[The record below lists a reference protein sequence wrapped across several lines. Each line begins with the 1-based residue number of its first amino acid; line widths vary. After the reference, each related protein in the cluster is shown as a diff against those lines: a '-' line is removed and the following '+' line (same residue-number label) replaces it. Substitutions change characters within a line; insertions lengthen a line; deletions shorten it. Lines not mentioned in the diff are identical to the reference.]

1 MSRSVK
7 RSAFTLI
14 ELLVVIAI
22 IAILIGLLLPAVQK
36 VREAAARMSCQ
47 NNLKQICLA
56 GHNYESTYGV
66 LPPGCIGPP
75 KGSGFSFSAPFT
87 QTLALLL
94 PYVEQGPL
102 YQRMLSATP
111 TPLVT
116 DINTT
121 ANVGWWNSS
130 GLYALAQANIKIF
143 QCPSDNL
150 RDINPTTGTF
160 ICTYSQDLTFTGGYL
175 PNTVAGSLLLGR
187 TNYMACAGTIGD
199 STHAW
204 YGRFF
209 GAFTNRSARKLASFG
224 DGTSNSILF
233 GETIGGPF
241 AGTRSFVFSWMASGG
256 YSAAWSCPTQVV
268 DWYTYS
274 SRHTG
279 IVQFGFGDGSV
290 RMVRQDADSD
300 IFNGAL
306 DDTPTNASYNCPWRN
321 LQRAAGVTD
330 GEIMKWEMLGQQ

>member
-1 MSRSVK
+1 MLRKVS

-56 GHNYESTYGV
+56 CHNYESTYGV
-66 LPPGCIGPP
+66 LPPGSIGPP
-75 KGSGFSFSAPFT
+75 KGAAFTFSCPFT

-94 PYVEQGPL
+94 PYMEQGPL
-102 YQRMLSATP
+102 YQAMLNATP
-111 TPLVT
+111 RPLIT

-121 ANVGWWNSS
+121 VNVGWWTSS
-130 GLYALAQANIKIF
+130 GIYALAQASVKNF
-143 QCPSDNL
+143 YCPSDNL
-150 RDINPTTGTF
+150 RDIQPTSGTF
-160 ICTYSQDLTFTGGYL
+160 ICTYSQDYTFTGGYL
-175 PNTVAGSLLLGR
+175 PNSSAGSLNLGR
-187 TNYMACAGTIGD
+187 TNYMACAGLIGD
-199 STHAW
+199 SIDTW

-209 GAFTNRSARKLASFG
+209 GAFTNRSRRTLASFG
-224 DGTSNSILF
+224 DGTSNSVLF
-233 GETIGGPF
+233 GETIGGPRS
-241 AGTRSFVFSWMASGG
+241 GTRSFVFSWMSSGCF
-256 YSAAWSCPTQVV
+256 SAGWSCPTQNV

-300 IFNGAL
+300 IWNGDH
-306 DDTPTNASYNCPWRN
+306 DDVPTDAGYNSQWR
-321 LQRAAGVTD
+321 QFMRAVGVSD
-330 GEIMKWEMLGQQ
+330 GEIIKWDMLGQ